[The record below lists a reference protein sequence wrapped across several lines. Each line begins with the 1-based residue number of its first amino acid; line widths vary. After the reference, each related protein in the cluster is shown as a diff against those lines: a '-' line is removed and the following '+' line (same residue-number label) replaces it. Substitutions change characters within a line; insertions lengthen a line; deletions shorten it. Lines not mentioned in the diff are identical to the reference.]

1 MTTGANRPLRVL
13 ILCTGNS
20 ARSQMAEALLNQKG
34 KGRFVAESAGS
45 QPAAQVNPFAIE
57 ALRDAGIDWQG
68 RRPRGI
74 DDLVTGNWDIVITV
88 CDNAREACPVF
99 PGQPALAHWG
109 MEDPAAIEGDDE
121 IKRRAFRGALQLISR
136 RIDLMLALPVEK
148 LERLALQERLRA
160 IGAQHSS
167 PAG

>member
-1 MTTGANRPLRVL
+1 MSTEASRPLRVL

-20 ARSQMAEALLNQKG
+20 ARSQMAEAVLNQKG
-34 KGRFVAESAGS
+34 RSRFVAESAGS

-57 ALRDAGIDWQG
+57 ALRDAGIDWRG

-109 MEDPAAIEGDDE
+109 MEDPAAVQGDDE
-121 IKRRAFRGALQLISR
+121 VKRRAFRDALQLISR
-136 RIDLMLALPVEK
+136 RIDLMLALPINK

-160 IGAQHSS
+160 IGAQQSS
-167 PAG
+167 PTA